1 MTQSIPERVAPP
13 DFEALRTRFPIFR
26 TRTYINSCSYGALS
40 LDVQEALGAYMQ
52 SRLELGSDWGG
63 WVGKAEAVRAL
74 LADLVNC
81 APDEMAV
88 TSSVSEC
95 VNNLASAF
103 DFTAG
108 RNEVVLTDFDFPTT
122 SQIWLSRTRSG
133 AVVRRAKA
141 DETGAAI
148 SLAEFDRLISDRTL
162 LVSIPLVC
170 YRNGAMLDVKPII
183 DLAHS
188 RGAKVLLDAYQAIGS
203 MPIDVRALGVD
214 FLVAGTLKYLIG
226 GAGVG
231 FLYVRD
237 AMSVDL
243 TPVNSGW
250 FAQENVHAMDIYRNA
265 PSPTARRFESGTP
278 NVPGM
283 YVAEAGLK
291 RVLSVGV
298 DHIRRRILSLNAE
311 IAAGASK
318 QGWRIVGSADPAM
331 RGAMTAIKCH
341 DAPKLVE
348 RLGARRI
355 TVSDRDGNLRISPH
369 FYNDVSDL
377 ECLSDALR
385 AERALIC

>member
-1 MTQSIPERVAPP
+1 MTQSIPERFAPP

-74 LADLVNC
+74 LADLVNG

-226 GAGVG
+226 GAGVANYANA
-231 FLYVRD
+231 FAV
-237 AMSVDL
+237 MSREGALVA
-243 TPVNSGW
+243 TIGGTV
-250 FAQENVHAMDIYRNA
+250 
-265 PSPTARRFESGTP
+265 ESK
-278 NVPGM
+278 VYPGM
-283 YVAEAGLK
+283 DHGDTVVALAHPW
-291 RVLSVGV
+291 RSRRDVMP
-298 DHIRRRILSLNAE
+298 HILRFIDQHRPDNQPSSLAVQ
-311 IAAGASK
+311 AKS
-318 QGWRIVGSADPAM
+318 R
-331 RGAMTAIKCH
+331 
-341 DAPKLVE
+341 
-348 RLGARRI
+348 
-355 TVSDRDGNLRISPH
+355 
-369 FYNDVSDL
+369 
-377 ECLSDALR
+377 
-385 AERALIC
+385 